1 MVFNCTRP
9 FQGVL
14 VGMVVLCLSVIASAQ
29 EIAPAEDAPAGVTPA
44 DVIEAAP
51 PVDPVATGL
60 TSLLTFSISG
70 VALLLS
76 VYVVRR
82 RSWRLDPRIGPIW
95 ASRPDVLLGGWILL
109 LLATPV
115 AGWVSLNYLPA
126 STELQEQA
134 YAMLAS
140 YTVQAV
146 VIMVLLIERRHAL
159 NERTSDSGMRAVS
172 KKFSL
177 GLGLCVFFFA
187 ITVAMSAGK
196 IVGLL
201 QSLLVQVAPEQLSHD
216 TLQAMNDAP
225 SDPWSIVII
234 VLVVL
239 ITPLIEEFAYR
250 GLLQQGFRKLGSGR
264 ASAIFLTSML
274 FVFMHIPVI
283 PGASMASAATTLLIL
298 SFCLGWVYER
308 TGRLLAPVLVHAL
321 FNGSNL
327 LLFHFGG

>member
-1 MVFNCTRP
+1 
-9 FQGVL
+9 
-14 VGMVVLCLSVIASAQ
+14 MVVFCLSVIASAQ
-29 EIAPAEDAPAGVTPA
+29 EVAPAEPTPA
-44 DVIEAAP
+44 EVIEAAP
-51 PVDPVATGL
+51 PVDPVVTGIAPFL
-60 TSLLTFSISG
+60 AIAIACI
-70 VALLLS
+70 ALLL
-76 VYVVRR
+76 VLYVVRR
-82 RSWRLDPRIGPIW
+82 RSWRLDPNIGPVW

-115 AGWVSLNYLPA
+115 AGWISLNYLPA
-126 STELQEQA
+126 STTLQEQA

-140 YTVQAV
+140 YAVQAL
-146 VIMVLLIERRHAL
+146 VILVLLIERKHAL
-159 NERTSDSGMRAVS
+159 NDSTSSPDIRAVS
-172 KKFSL
+172 RRLSLSL
-177 GLGLCVFFFA
+177 GICVFLFA

-196 IVGLL
+196 IVGML
-201 QSLLVQVAPEQLSHD
+201 QTLLVQVEPEQLSHD
-216 TLQAMNDAP
+216 TLQAMNDSP

-250 GLLQQGFRKLGSGR
+250 GLLQQGFRKLGAGR
-264 ASAIFLTSML
+264 PSAILLTSML

-283 PGASMASAATTLLIL
+283 PGASMASAATTLLVL

-308 TGRLLAPVLVHAL
+308 TGRLLAPILVHAL